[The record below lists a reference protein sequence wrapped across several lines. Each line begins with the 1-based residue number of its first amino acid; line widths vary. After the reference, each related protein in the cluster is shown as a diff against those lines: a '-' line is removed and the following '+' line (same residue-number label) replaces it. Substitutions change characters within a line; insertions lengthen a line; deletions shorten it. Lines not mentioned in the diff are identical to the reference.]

1 MGCIQF
7 NEKLAS
13 RPKIGLSAKSFET
26 KALGFCKHAVDVVA
40 VQFFI

>member
-13 RPKIGLSAKSFET
+13 RPKIGITAKQFWNGFET
-26 KALGFCKHAVDVVA
+26 EATPVDFA
-40 VQFFI
+40 NTQPM